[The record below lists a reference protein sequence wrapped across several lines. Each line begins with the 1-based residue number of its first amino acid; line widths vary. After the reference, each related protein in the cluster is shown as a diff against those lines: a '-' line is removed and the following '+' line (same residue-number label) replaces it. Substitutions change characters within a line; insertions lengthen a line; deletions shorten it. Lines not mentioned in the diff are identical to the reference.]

1 MRVSSRDNVLRGNSQ
16 RSYREIQRNNLPNI
30 KPRCGGDKKRQNYSK
45 WIKCTV
51 ETLLLFLHVVEFGG
65 SCCFPVKPFFSHKNP
80 FTRFF
85 INMSS
90 FLFYLQGCCSSMYT
104 CVCVLLTVDVAS
116 AGTGAP
122 GDDICG
128 RVHGHSGRNS
138 RHQLW
143 AVQTQAAFSRLRV
156 EDFNF
161 SLHASD
167 GDAVVADP
175 FRAEREHPSTGLC
188 VVSNGYFRFRGRD
201 GRVPHADA
209 VVVARG

>member
-1 MRVSSRDNVLRGNSQ
+1 MHCRNTSPFPPRG
-16 RSYREIQRNNLPNI
+16 RI
-30 KPRCGGDKKRQNYSK
+30 
-45 WIKCTV
+45 WWF
-51 ETLLLFLHVVEFGG
+51 LFG
-65 SCCFPVKPFFSHKNP
+65 FPVKPFFSHKNP

-85 INMSS
+85 IKKMSS
-90 FLFYLQGCCSSMYT
+90 FLFYLQGCCSMYT

-122 GDDICG
+122 SDDICG

-143 AVQTQAAFSRLRV
+143 AVQTQAAFPRLRI

-175 FRAEREHPSTGLC
+175 FRAEREHPSTGLR

>member
-1 MRVSSRDNVLRGNSQ
+1 MRRKRRQKATKLFEMDKMHSRKTSPFPPRG
-16 RSYREIQRNNLPNI
+16 RI
-30 KPRCGGDKKRQNYSK
+30 
-45 WIKCTV
+45 WWF
-51 ETLLLFLHVVEFGG
+51 LFG
-65 SCCFPVKPFFSHKNP
+65 FPVKPFFSK
-80 FTRFF
+80 
-85 INMSS
+85 NMSI
-90 FLFYLQGCCSSMYT
+90 FLFSLQGCCSSMYT

-116 AGTGAP
+116 ARTGAP

-175 FRAEREHPSTGLC
+175 FRAEREHPSTGLR

>member
-1 MRVSSRDNVLRGNSQ
+1 
-16 RSYREIQRNNLPNI
+16 
-30 KPRCGGDKKRQNYSK
+30 
-45 WIKCTV
+45 
-51 ETLLLFLHVVEFGG
+51 
-65 SCCFPVKPFFSHKNP
+65 
-80 FTRFF
+80 
-85 INMSS
+85 
-90 FLFYLQGCCSSMYT
+90 MYM

-175 FRAEREHPSTGLC
+175 FRAEREHPSTSLR
-188 VVSNGYFRFRGRD
+188 VVSNEYFRFRGRD

>member
-1 MRVSSRDNVLRGNSQ
+1 MHCRNTSPFPPRGRIWWFLLVSSQ
-16 RSYREIQRNNLPNI
+16 TIFFTQ
-30 KPRCGGDKKRQNYSK
+30 KPIHSD
-45 WIKCTV
+45 
-51 ETLLLFLHVVEFGG
+51 
-65 SCCFPVKPFFSHKNP
+65 FS
-80 FTRFF
+80 F
-85 INMSS
+85 MSS
-90 FLFYLQGCCSSMYT
+90 FLFYLQGCCSMYT
-104 CVCVLLTVDVAS
+104 CVCALLTVDVAS

>member
-1 MRVSSRDNVLRGNSQ
+1 
-16 RSYREIQRNNLPNI
+16 
-30 KPRCGGDKKRQNYSK
+30 
-45 WIKCTV
+45 
-51 ETLLLFLHVVEFGG
+51 
-65 SCCFPVKPFFSHKNP
+65 
-80 FTRFF
+80 
-85 INMSS
+85 
-90 FLFYLQGCCSSMYT
+90 MYT
-104 CVCVLLTVDVAS
+104 CVLTVDVTS
-116 AGTGAP
+116 AGTRAP

-143 AVQTQAAFSRLRV
+143 AVQTQAAFPRLRV

-175 FRAEREHPSTGLC
+175 FRAEREHPSTGLR